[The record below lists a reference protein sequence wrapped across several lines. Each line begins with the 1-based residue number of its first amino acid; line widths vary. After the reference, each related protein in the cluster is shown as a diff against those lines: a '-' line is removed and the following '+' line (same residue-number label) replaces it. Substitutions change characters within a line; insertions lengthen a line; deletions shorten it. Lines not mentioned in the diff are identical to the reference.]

1 MLFIVQLQSC
11 FKIGQIKGRSMSNFQ
26 SNICWTWIS
35 YLNFALVKNIW
46 QKLEQ
51 KLLFIFQPITRRL
64 TSELSYDWLNQRLG
78 CGLNGYYFYFM
89 HLDFIIGFH
98 ARISYLDFI
107 LGFHNWI
114 SYSNFAL
121 KKNSLS
127 LFEQRRTYK
136 TIVFGLSVY
145 VATNS
150 SAIMYLTKWLR
161 SWGSMN
167 QA

>member
-1 MLFIVQLQSC
+1 
-11 FKIGQIKGRSMSNFQ
+11 MSNFQ

-51 KLLFIFQPITRRL
+51 KKSSSNKSKSKKYGSGQKLLFIFQPITRRL
-64 TSELSYDWLNQRLG
+64 TAELSYDWLNQRLG

-107 LGFHNWI
+107 IGFHI
-114 SYSNFAL
+114 QIL
-121 KKNSLS
+121 LS

>member
-1 MLFIVQLQSC
+1 MKS
-11 FKIGQIKGRSMSNFQ
+11 
-26 SNICWTWIS
+26 T
-35 YLNFALVKNIW
+35 LVKNIW
-46 QKLEQ
+46 QKLEQKKSSSNKSKSKKYGSGQ

-64 TSELSYDWLNQRLG
+64 TAELSYDWLNQRLG

-161 SWGSMN
+161 S
-167 QA
+167 